1 MTPANR
7 QRFVNIVFD
16 YFMTMAGWICFN
28 IFRFISL
35 PNDFNISLGRWLL
48 DPVVMAGTFIVPLM
62 LVVFYAVSGYYNEAF
77 RRSRLDDLLNTL
89 IVTFIAVIVIFF
101 SVLVDDDI
109 PERLK
114 NYELMMAMWGCL
126 FLPVFIVRY
135 IISVRNKKLIRRG
148 LLSFNTLIVG
158 EPERAARLAQ
168 RLAVD
173 DNTLQYNVMA
183 YVDDIPARHAA
194 GTVDRPVY
202 DFADIEDIC
211 GHLDVKTVI
220 VVARSGDMKRTIDI
234 INRLYRLGVRIML
247 TPEMY
252 HIITGRPRV
261 TTVVGEP
268 LVDVTTP
275 HIPYAVANLK
285 RLGDILVSAL
295 ALLSLSPVYA
305 AIAIAVRRDSDGP
318 VFYRQERVGY
328 HKKNFNIIKFRTMRP
343 DAEAAGP
350 ALSSDSDSRVTRVG
364 HFLRKYRLDEL
375 PQFWN
380 VLVGDMSLVGP
391 RPERKYYIDKIVEQA
406 PYYALIHQVRPGI
419 TSLGMVKYGYASTVA
434 QMVERLSY
442 DLIYLENVSF
452 GFDLKILLYT
462 VRTVIKGRG
471 V

>member
-16 YFMTMAGWICFN
+16 YFTTMAGWICFN

-35 PNDFNISLGRWLL
+35 PNDFNISLGSWLL

-158 EPERAARLAQ
+158 EPQRAARLAQ

-173 DNTLQYNVMA
+173 DNTLQYNVKA
-183 YVDDIPARHAA
+183 YVDDTPARHAA

-211 GHLDVKTVI
+211 GRLDVKTVI

-364 HFLRKYRLDEL
+364 HILRKYRLDEL

-380 VLVGDMSLVGP
+380 VLLGDMSLVGP

>member
-7 QRFVNIVFD
+7 QRFVNIIFD
-16 YFMTMAGWICFN
+16 YLMTMAGWLCFN

-35 PNDFNISLGRWLL
+35 PNDFNISLGRWLI

-62 LVVFYAVSGYYNEAF
+62 LVMFYAVSGYYNEAF

-89 IVTFIAVIVIFF
+89 IVTFIAMIVIFF

-114 NYELMMAMWGCL
+114 NYEMMMVMWGCL

-135 IISVRNKKLIRRG
+135 VISLRNKKLIRSG

-158 EPERAARLAQ
+158 EPERAARLAK
-168 RLAVD
+168 RLALD

-183 YVDDIPARHAA
+183 YVDDAPAHTA
-194 GTVDRPVY
+194 GMVDRTVY

-211 GHLDVKTVI
+211 DRLDIKTVI

-234 INRLYRLGVRIML
+234 INRLYRLGVKILL

-252 HIITGRPRV
+252 HIITGRPRM

-285 RLGDILVSAL
+285 RIGDIFVSAV
-295 ALLSLSPVYA
+295 ALLCLSPVYA
-305 AIAIAVRRDSDGP
+305 AIAVAVRRDSSGP

-328 HKKNFNIIKFRTMRP
+328 HKKNFNIIKFRTMIP

-350 ALSSDSDSRVTRVG
+350 SLSSDNDSRVTKVG

-380 VLVGDMSLVGP
+380 VLVGDMSIVGP
-391 RPERKYYIDKIVEQA
+391 RPERKYYIDKIVEKA
-406 PYYALIHQVRPGI
+406 PYYALIHQVRPGV

>member
-7 QRFVNIVFD
+7 QRFVNIIFD
-16 YFMTMAGWICFN
+16 YLMTMAGWLCFN

-35 PNDFNISLGRWLL
+35 PNDFNISLGRWLI

-62 LVVFYAVSGYYNEAF
+62 LVMFYAVSGYYNEAF

-89 IVTFIAVIVIFF
+89 IVTFIAMIVIFF

-114 NYELMMAMWGCL
+114 NYEMMMVMWGCL

-135 IISVRNKKLIRRG
+135 VISLRNKKLIRSG

-158 EPERAARLAQ
+158 EPERAARLAK
-168 RLAVD
+168 RLALD

-183 YVDDIPARHAA
+183 YVDDVPAHTA
-194 GTVDRPVY
+194 GTVDRTVY

-211 GHLDVKTVI
+211 DRLDIKTVI

-234 INRLYRLGVRIML
+234 INRLYRLGVKILL

-252 HIITGRPRV
+252 HIITGRPRM

-285 RLGDILVSAL
+285 RIGDIFVSAV
-295 ALLSLSPVYA
+295 ALLCLSPVYA
-305 AIAIAVRRDSDGP
+305 AIAVAVRRDSSGP

-328 HKKNFNIIKFRTMRP
+328 HKKNFNIIKFRTMIP

-350 ALSSDSDSRVTRVG
+350 SLSSDNDSRVTKVG

-380 VLVGDMSLVGP
+380 VLVGDMSIVGP
-391 RPERKYYIDKIVEQA
+391 RPERKYYIDKIVEKA
-406 PYYALIHQVRPGI
+406 PYYALIHQVRPGV

>member
-35 PNDFNISLGRWLL
+35 PNDFNISLGSWLL

-62 LVVFYAVSGYYNEAF
+62 LVVFYAVSGYYTEAF

-173 DNTLQYNVMA
+173 DNTMQYNVMA
-183 YVDDIPARHAA
+183 YIDDTPARHAA

-211 GHLDVKTVI
+211 GRLDVKTVI

-252 HIITGRPRV
+252 HIITGRPRM
-261 TTVVGEP
+261 TTVAGEP

-285 RLGDILVSAL
+285 RLGDIFVSAL
-295 ALLSLSPVYA
+295 ALLCLSPVYA
-305 AIAIAVRRDSDGP
+305 AIAVAVRRDSDGS

>member
-7 QRFVNIVFD
+7 QRFVNIVLD

-62 LVVFYAVSGYYNEAF
+62 LVIFYAVSGYYNEAF
-77 RRSRLDDLLNTL
+77 RRSRLDDLLGTL

-183 YVDDIPARHAA
+183 YVDDTPARHAA

-211 GHLDVKTVI
+211 SRLDVKTVI

-234 INRLYRLGVRIML
+234 INRLYRLGVRILL

-275 HIPYAVANLK
+275 HIPYAIANLK
-285 RLGDILVSAL
+285 RLGDIFVSSL
-295 ALLSLSPVYA
+295 ALLFLSPVYA
-305 AIAIAVRRDSDGP
+305 RYSRR
-318 VFYRQERVGY
+318 RQ
-328 HKKNFNIIKFRTMRP
+328 
-343 DAEAAGP
+343 A
-350 ALSSDSDSRVTRVG
+350 
-364 HFLRKYRLDEL
+364 
-375 PQFWN
+375 
-380 VLVGDMSLVGP
+380 
-391 RPERKYYIDKIVEQA
+391 
-406 PYYALIHQVRPGI
+406 
-419 TSLGMVKYGYASTVA
+419 
-434 QMVERLSY
+434 
-442 DLIYLENVSF
+442 
-452 GFDLKILLYT
+452 
-462 VRTVIKGRG
+462 
-471 V
+471 

>member
-7 QRFVNIVFD
+7 QRVINIVFD

-28 IFRFISL
+28 VFRFISL
-35 PNDFNISLGRWLL
+35 PNDYNISMVRWLL

-62 LVVFYAVSGYYNEAF
+62 LVLFYAVSGYYNEVF
-77 RRSRLDDLLNTL
+77 RKSRLDDLLNTL
-89 IVTFIAVIVIFF
+89 IVTFISVIVIFF

-114 NYELMMAMWGCL
+114 NYELMMTMWLCL
-126 FLPVFIVRY
+126 FLPTFTVRY
-135 IISVRNKKLIRRG
+135 MLSLRSKKLIRCG
-148 LLSFNTLIVG
+148 ALSFNTLIVG
-158 EPERAARLAQ
+158 EPGRASYLASRLAK
-168 RLAVD
+168 D
-173 DNTLQYNVMA
+173 DNTLCYNILA
-183 YVDDIPARHAA
+183 YVDDAKA
-194 GTVDRPVY
+194 GDTPHTCDRPVY
-202 DFADIEDIC
+202 AFDDIEAIC
-211 GHLDVKTVI
+211 RRHDVNTVI
-220 VVARSGDMKRTIDI
+220 VVARSGEMRRTVDI
-234 INRLYRLGVRIML
+234 INRLYRLGVRILL

-252 HIITGRPRV
+252 NIITGRPRM
-261 TTVVGEP
+261 TTVIGEP

-275 HIPYAVANLK
+275 HIPYAVANMK
-285 RLGDILVSAL
+285 RLGDIFVSLL
-295 ALLSLSPVYA
+295 ALISLSPLYA
-305 AIAIAVRRDSDGP
+305 AIAVAVKRDSRGP

-328 HKKNFNIIKFRTMRP
+328 HKKTFRIIKFRTMRP
-343 DAEAAGP
+343 DAEANGP
-350 ALSSDSDSRVTRVG
+350 ALSSDNDSRVTDLGR
-364 HFLRKYRLDEL
+364 FLRKYRLDEL

-391 RPERKYYIDKIVEQA
+391 RPERKYYIDRIVEQA

-419 TSLGMVKYGYASTVA
+419 TSLGMVKYGYASNVA

-462 VRTVIKGRG
+462 VRTVLKGRG

>member
-7 QRFVNIVFD
+7 QRFVNIIFD
-16 YFMTMAGWICFN
+16 YLMTMAGWLCFN

-35 PNDFNISLGRWLL
+35 PNDFNISLGRWLI

-62 LVVFYAVSGYYNEAF
+62 LVMFYAVSGYYNEAF

-89 IVTFIAVIVIFF
+89 IVTFIAMIVIFF

-114 NYELMMAMWGCL
+114 NYEMMMVMWGCL

-135 IISVRNKKLIRRG
+135 VISLRNKKLIRSG

-158 EPERAARLAQ
+158 EPERAARLAK
-168 RLAVD
+168 RLALD

-183 YVDDIPARHAA
+183 YVDDAPAHTA
-194 GTVDRPVY
+194 GTVDRTVY

-211 GHLDVKTVI
+211 DRLDIKTVI

-234 INRLYRLGVRIML
+234 INRLYRLGVKILL

-252 HIITGRPRV
+252 HIITGRPRM

-285 RLGDILVSAL
+285 RIGDIFVSAV
-295 ALLSLSPVYA
+295 ALLCLSPVYA
-305 AIAIAVRRDSDGP
+305 AIAVAVRRDSSGP

-328 HKKNFNIIKFRTMRP
+328 HKKNFNIIKFRTMIP

-350 ALSSDSDSRVTRVG
+350 SLSSDNDSRVTKVG

-380 VLVGDMSLVGP
+380 VLVGDMSIVGP
-391 RPERKYYIDKIVEQA
+391 RPERKYYIDKIVEKA
-406 PYYALIHQVRPGI
+406 PYYALIHQVRPGV

>member
-7 QRFVNIVFD
+7 QRFVNIIFD
-16 YFMTMAGWICFN
+16 YLMTMAGWLCFN

-35 PNDFNISLGRWLL
+35 PNDFNISLGRWLI

-62 LVVFYAVSGYYNEAF
+62 LVMFYAVSGYYNEAF

-89 IVTFIAVIVIFF
+89 IVTFIAMIVIFF

-114 NYELMMAMWGCL
+114 NYEMMMVMWGCL

-135 IISVRNKKLIRRG
+135 VISLRNKKLIRSG

-158 EPERAARLAQ
+158 EPERAARLAK
-168 RLAVD
+168 RLALD

-183 YVDDIPARHAA
+183 YVDDAPAHTA
-194 GTVDRPVY
+194 GTVDRTVY

-211 GHLDVKTVI
+211 DRLDIKTVI

-234 INRLYRLGVRIML
+234 INRLYRLGVKILL

-252 HIITGRPRV
+252 HIITGRPRM

-285 RLGDILVSAL
+285 RIGDIFVSAV
-295 ALLSLSPVYA
+295 ALLCLSPVYA
-305 AIAIAVRRDSDGP
+305 AIAVAVRRDSSGP
-318 VFYRQERVGY
+318 VFYRQERVGS
-328 HKKNFNIIKFRTMRP
+328 HKKNFNIIKFRTMIP

-350 ALSSDSDSRVTRVG
+350 SLSSDNDSRVTKVG

-380 VLVGDMSLVGP
+380 VLVGDMSIVGP
-391 RPERKYYIDKIVEQA
+391 RPERKYYIDKIVEKA
-406 PYYALIHQVRPGI
+406 PYYALIHQVRPGV

>member
-1 MTPANR
+1 
-7 QRFVNIVFD
+7 
-16 YFMTMAGWICFN
+16 MTMAGWLCFN

-35 PNDFNISLGRWLL
+35 PNDFNISLGRWLI

-62 LVVFYAVSGYYNEAF
+62 LVMFYAVSGYYNEAF

-89 IVTFIAVIVIFF
+89 IVTFIAMIVIFF

-114 NYELMMAMWGCL
+114 NYEMMMVMWGCL

-135 IISVRNKKLIRRG
+135 VISLRNKKLIRSG

-158 EPERAARLAQ
+158 EPERAARLAK
-168 RLAVD
+168 RLALD

-183 YVDDIPARHAA
+183 YVDDAPAHTA
-194 GTVDRPVY
+194 GTVDRTVY

-211 GHLDVKTVI
+211 DRLDIKTVI

-234 INRLYRLGVRIML
+234 INRLYRLGVKILL

-252 HIITGRPRV
+252 HIITGRPRM

-285 RLGDILVSAL
+285 RIGDIFVSAV
-295 ALLSLSPVYA
+295 ALLCLSPVYA
-305 AIAIAVRRDSDGP
+305 AIAVAVRRDSSGP

-328 HKKNFNIIKFRTMRP
+328 HKKNFNIIKFRTMIP

-350 ALSSDSDSRVTRVG
+350 SLSSDNDSRVTKVG

-380 VLVGDMSLVGP
+380 VLVGDMSIVGP
-391 RPERKYYIDKIVEQA
+391 RPERKYYIDKIVEKA
-406 PYYALIHQVRPGI
+406 PYYALIHQVRPGV